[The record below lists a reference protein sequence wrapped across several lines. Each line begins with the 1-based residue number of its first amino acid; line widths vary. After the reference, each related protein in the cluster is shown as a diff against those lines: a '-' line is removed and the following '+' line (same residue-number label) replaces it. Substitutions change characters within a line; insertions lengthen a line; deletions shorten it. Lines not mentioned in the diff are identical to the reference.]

1 MSGINIL
8 GGRVILPGKSDG
20 EITHL
25 HVSGE
30 RIAYVGK
37 ADPLGER
44 VDADGLIATTVT
56 PQAGHAFRIT
66 CDESSNSGSAPTGL
80 ACIAASIA
88 FCYMTQFTRYIEH
101 R

>member
-8 GGRVILPGKSDG
+8 GGRVILPGKSEG

-37 ADPLGER
+37 ADPLSTLAYSPPTSR
-44 VDADGLIATTVT
+44 
-56 PQAGHAFRIT
+56 R
-66 CDESSNSGSAPTGL
+66 SAL
-80 ACIAASIA
+80 AELPAP
-88 FCYMTQFTRYIEH
+88 R
-101 R
+101 